1 MSDPIN
7 PPAPLDDLRERLDH
21 IDRALLEALARRREV
36 VEQVIRT
43 KETKGDFVR
52 DQDREEALLTERVS
66 LGREL
71 GLDGYFVT
79 KIFQQVLDNSLRIQ
93 RDHLV
98 AEQNPGVER
107 EAIRIGYQGTEG
119 AYSHEAARKHFAS
132 RLEHAFFRGYSTF
145 RELMEGVQAGGLDFA
160 IVPIE
165 NTTAG
170 SINEVYDL
178 LGRFSVSVIGEEVL
192 PIDHCLVALE
202 EVPLGNIRR
211 IYSHQLAIAQCGD
224 FLAGLPGCKVEF
236 YPDTAMAV
244 ERVKRAN
251 DLSQAAIASEEEA
264 RAHGLQILKRR
275 ISNRR
280 ENYTR
285 FMVVAREA
293 MHYDARIPCKTS
305 LILATKHEEGALV
318 RCLNTLADH
327 HLNLTKLE
335 SRPRPNV
342 PWEYLF
348 YIDIEGNVADPE
360 VSTAIDE
367 LSRDVSFLKVLGSY
381 PASTTESARPSVP
394 KPGAAPDSSSTKAPP
409 AATARTRKATPPG
422 SRETTPPL
430 DVAIK
435 KGYKLASRA
444 HHPSDSVV
452 RIGDVLVG
460 GGEEFVV
467 MAGPCSVESWEQVR
481 ACAELVRDQ
490 GGQVLR
496 GGVFKPRTSTYSFQG
511 LGYEGLDLLVRAGE
525 EFDLPVVTEV
535 MHPADVQRVAEDA
548 SVLQV
553 GARNMQNF
561 ALLREIGQVDR
572 PVLLKRG
579 PMSSID
585 ELLAASEY
593 LLAAGNHQVML
604 CERGIRTFETATRFT
619 LDIGAIP
626 VLKERTHL
634 PVIVDPSHAA
644 GVRQYVIPLAEA
656 AVAAGADGIIVEF
669 HPAPE
674 QALSDGPQALTF
686 EGFGDLMARIH
697 RLTEAL
703 RSDRVGQG

>member
-1 MSDPIN
+1 MAS
-7 PPAPLDDLRERLDH
+7 LDELREQLDQ

-36 VEQVIRT
+36 VEHVIRT
-43 KETKGDFVR
+43 KETEADFVR
-52 DQDREEALLTERVS
+52 DQDREEALLTARVS

-79 KIFQQVLDNSLRIQ
+79 KIFQQVLDYSLRIQ

-98 AEQNPGVER
+98 AEQNPDVEHD
-107 EAIRIGYQGTEG
+107 AVRIGYQGTEG

-132 RLEHAFFRGYSTF
+132 RLDHAFFRGYPTF

-170 SINEVYDL
+170 SINEAYDL
-178 LGRFSVSVIGEEVL
+178 LARFPVSVIGEEVL
-192 PIDHCLVALE
+192 AIDHCLVALE

-211 IYSHQLAIAQCGD
+211 IYSHPLAIAQCGD
-224 FLAGLPGCKVEF
+224 FLAGLPECKVESA
-236 YPDTAMAV
+236 PDTAMAV
-244 ERVKRAN
+244 ERIKRAN
-251 DLSQAAIASEEEA
+251 DLSQAVIASEEVA
-264 RAHGLQILKRR
+264 RMHGLEILKRR
-275 ISNRR
+275 IANRR
-280 ENYTR
+280 DNYTR
-285 FMVVAREA
+285 FVVVAREA
-293 MHYDARIPCKTS
+293 MSYDARIPCKTS

-318 RCLNTLADH
+318 RCLNTLAAH
-327 HLNLTKLE
+327 HLSMTKLE

-348 YIDIEGNVADPE
+348 YIDIEGNVTDPE
-360 VSTAIDE
+360 VSAAIDE

-394 KPGAAPDSSSTKAPP
+394 KLGAAADSSDTKPAQAPAP
-409 AATARTRKATPPG
+409 KTKKAAVAA
-422 SRETTPPL
+422 SADTTPPL
-430 DVAIK
+430 EVAIK

-444 HHPSDSVV
+444 HHPDDSVV

-460 GGEEFVV
+460 GDDFVV
-467 MAGPCSVESWEQVR
+467 MAGPCSVESWDQVR

-525 EFDLPVVTEV
+525 EFGLPVVTEV

-548 SVLQV
+548 DVLQV

-561 ALLREIGQVDR
+561 ALLREIGHVDR

-579 PMSSID
+579 AMSSID

-619 LDIGAIP
+619 LDIGAVP

-674 QALSDGPQALTF
+674 EALSDGPQALTF
-686 EGFGDLMARIH
+686 EGFGELMQRLH
-697 RLTEAL
+697 RLTQAL
-703 RSDRVGQG
+703 RSE

>member
-1 MSDPIN
+1 MAS
-7 PPAPLDDLRERLDH
+7 LEELRERLDE

-36 VEQVIRT
+36 IEDVIRT
-43 KETKGDFVR
+43 KETEGDFVR
-52 DQDREEALLTERVS
+52 DQDREEALLTERVA

-71 GLDGYFVT
+71 GLDAYFVT

-98 AEQNPGVER
+98 AEQNPDVEHD
-107 EAIRIGYQGTEG
+107 AIRIGYQGTEG

-132 RLEHAFFRGYSTF
+132 RLEHALFRGYPTF
-145 RELMEGVQAGGLDFA
+145 RELMEGVQTGGLDFA
-160 IVPIE
+160 ILPIE

-178 LGRFSVSVIGEEVL
+178 LARFPVSVIGEEVL
-192 PIDHCLVALE
+192 PINHCLVALE

-211 IYSHQLAIAQCGD
+211 IYAHPLAIAQCGD
-224 FLAGLPGCKVEF
+224 FLAGLPECKVES
-236 YPDTAMAV
+236 YLDTAMAV
-244 ERVKRAN
+244 EKIKRGN
-251 DLSQAAIASEEEA
+251 DLSQAAIASEEAA
-264 RAHGLQILKRR
+264 RTNGLEILKRR
-275 ISNRR
+275 IANRR
-280 ENYTR
+280 DNYTR

-293 MHYDARIPCKTS
+293 MRYDSRIPCKTS

-327 HLNLTKLE
+327 HLNMTKLE

-348 YIDIEGNVADPE
+348 YIDIEGNVSDPE
-360 VSTAIDE
+360 VSAAIDE

-394 KPGAAPDSSSTKAPP
+394 KPGAASDSSGTKSSEAAP
-409 AATARTRKATPPG
+409 AKIKKAEAVG
-422 SRETTPPL
+422 SDDTTL
-430 DVAIK
+430 SLEVAIK

-444 HHPSDSVV
+444 HHPADSVV

-460 GGEEFVV
+460 GDEFVV
-467 MAGPCSVESWEQVR
+467 MAGPCSVESWDQVR

-525 EFDLPVVTEV
+525 EFALPVVTEV
-535 MHPADVQRVAEDA
+535 MHPADVQRVAEVA

-579 PMSSID
+579 AMSSID

-619 LDIGAIP
+619 LDIGAVP

-686 EGFGDLMARIH
+686 EGFRDLMDRIH
-697 RLTEAL
+697 RLSRAL
-703 RSDRVGQG
+703 RSG

>member
-1 MSDPIN
+1 MAS
-7 PPAPLDDLRERLDH
+7 LEELRERLDE
-21 IDRALLEALARRREV
+21 IDRALLEALAQRREV
-36 VEQVIRT
+36 IEDVIRT
-43 KETKGDFVR
+43 KETEGDFVR
-52 DQDREEALLTERVS
+52 DQDREEALLTERVA

-98 AEQNPGVER
+98 AEQNPDVEHD
-107 EAIRIGYQGTEG
+107 AIRIGYQGTEG

-132 RLEHAFFRGYSTF
+132 RLEHALFRGYPTF
-145 RELMEGVQAGGLDFA
+145 RELMEGVQTGGLDFA
-160 IVPIE
+160 ILPIE

-178 LGRFSVSVIGEEVL
+178 LARFPVSVIGEEVL
-192 PIDHCLVALE
+192 PINHCLVALE
-202 EVPLGNIRR
+202 DVPLGNIRR
-211 IYSHQLAIAQCGD
+211 IYAHPLAIAQCGD
-224 FLAGLPGCKVEF
+224 FLAGLPECKVES
-236 YPDTAMAV
+236 YADTAMAV
-244 ERVKRAN
+244 EKIKRGN
-251 DLSQAAIASEEEA
+251 DLSQAAIASEEAA
-264 RAHGLQILKRR
+264 RTNGLEILKRR
-275 ISNRR
+275 IANRR
-280 ENYTR
+280 DNYTR

-293 MHYDARIPCKTS
+293 MRYDSRIPCKTS

-327 HLNLTKLE
+327 HLNMTKLE

-348 YIDIEGNVADPE
+348 YIDIEGNVSDPE
-360 VSTAIDE
+360 VSAAIDE

-394 KPGAAPDSSSTKAPP
+394 KPGAASDSSATKPSEAAPAKTKKAK
-409 AATARTRKATPPG
+409 AAG
-422 SRETTPPL
+422 SDDTTPSL
-430 DVAIK
+430 EVAIK

-444 HHPSDSVV
+444 HHPADSVV

-460 GGEEFVV
+460 GDDFVV
-467 MAGPCSVESWEQVR
+467 MAGPCSVESWDQVR

-525 EFDLPVVTEV
+525 EFALPVVTEV
-535 MHPADVQRVAEDA
+535 MHPADVQRVAEVA

-579 PMSSID
+579 AMSSID

-619 LDIGAIP
+619 LDIGAVP

-674 QALSDGPQALTF
+674 QALSDGPQALTL
-686 EGFGDLMARIH
+686 EGFRDLMDRIH
-697 RLTEAL
+697 RLSRAL
-703 RSDRVGQG
+703 RSG